1 MNAPA
6 PTEPAG
12 RGRTLFLIGVLHGFT
27 HVYHVALI
35 PLYLALQADL
45 HLKNVQEATS
55 LVSVMMF
62 AYFLPSYLTGM
73 LADRVSTRAL
83 LGWGLVINSLGFVAL
98 SFAQSHAMA
107 IAAVILAGLGGSVF
121 HPAATSLTAR
131 LYPINTGRAFGLMA
145 IGASLGFFVGP
156 LYSGW
161 RAHDAGWRAPVLEL
175 GLAGLVTAGIFFR
188 FAANARPRNLTQTSG
203 PAIKLLPT
211 WAAAGLFVAMALGF
225 SFRDFAGAGNATLS
239 SLYLQ
244 KAHGDSVESTG
255 RVLGLIFLAS
265 ALSNPLFGY
274 LSERRR
280 LPWAAGLLFISAAC
294 QLMLGW
300 APRSLFPFNLIVFG
314 FFLMATYP
322 VVEAAL
328 MQAVPDA
335 IRGRFFGLFITLGG
349 LFGNLSHWI
358 IGSWVQQLGPQAAD
372 ARSYSP
378 LFAALAVMLGL
389 STFALLFLRRLPG
402 IWAAR
407 PAETAPSSPPL
418 TVPKT

>member
-1 MNAPA
+1 MNTPA
-6 PTEPAG
+6 PTQPAG
-12 RGRTLFLIGVLHGFT
+12 RERTLFLIGVLHAFT

-45 HLKNVQEATS
+45 HLKNIQEATS

-73 LADRVSTRAL
+73 LADRVGSRAL
-83 LGWGLVINSLGFVAL
+83 LSWGLLINSLGFIAL
-98 SFAQSHAMA
+98 SFAQSKAMA
-107 IAAVILAGLGGSVF
+107 LAAVIVAGLGGSVF

-188 FAANARPRNLTQTSG
+188 FAADARPRNLTEAVDPG
-203 PAIKLLPT
+203 IKLLPT
-211 WAAAGLFVAMALGF
+211 WPAAGLIIAMALGF

-244 KAHGDSVESTG
+244 KAHGDSIESTG

-280 LPWAAGLLFISAAC
+280 LPWAAGLLLISAAC
-294 QLMLGW
+294 LLMLGW
-300 APRSLFPFNLIVFG
+300 VPRSLFPFNLIVFG

-349 LFGNLSHWI
+349 FFANFSHWI
-358 IGSWVQQLGPQAAD
+358 IGAWVQKLDTHSAD
-372 ARSYSP
+372 ASSYFP
-378 LFAALAVMLGL
+378 LFATLAVMLAF

-402 IWAAR
+402 VWKVMPAR
-407 PAETAPSSPPL
+407 TASSFPPL
-418 TVPKT
+418 TAPRT